1 MQLKITTDYAVR
13 IVYYLALHRGT
24 VTAAELSEA
33 LKIQESYIPKI
44 TKKLKDANMITACEG
59 IKGGYSL
66 SRKPEDISLFDIISS
81 TEITMKINRCLEEDG
96 FCSRNATDYCS
107 VHKTFLKVQKLYEDS
122 LREVKI
128 SDMI

>member
-1 MQLKITTDYAVR
+1 MQLKITTDYAIR
-13 IVYYLALHRGT
+13 IVYYLACCSE
-24 VTAAELSEA
+24 VITASELAYE
-33 LKIQESYIPKI
+33 LKIPESYIPKI
-44 TKKLKDANMITACEG
+44 TKKLKDANIITACEG
-59 IKGGYSL
+59 IKGGYLL